1 MAAGLDTALR
11 RRVRAALDREAALD
25 FLKRAV
31 GTPSVTG
38 SEAAFARLLEAE
50 LSKLGASDVALEEF
64 LPGRPNL
71 RGVRHG
77 TGEGRSL
84 LVMGHL
90 DTVHVRGWHDRWKG
104 TDRADPFGAAVV
116 EGALWGRGSADLKAG
131 ICAALMGL
139 GTLDR
144 AGLRLAGDVTLA
156 FVGDEESGEPG
167 SGVSA
172 GMRRFCEQLDN
183 GTLPHPRFAVYVEPT
198 CLNVYAAQ
206 IGFFIADILVQGRS
220 AYFGVPEQGVDALKA
235 AHAILSAL
243 WDHDQTIRRAGDHP
257 LVGGSF
263 LLVTGIEGGG
273 FIAVPEGCRVSL
285 IRKLRPGENLDE
297 ARLAMEAAIHGA
309 ALHPDIRIEIRYP
322 AGRDHP
328 VGGIPFETLPDE
340 PELRRLI
347 GCIQAVAP
355 GRGAIEG
362 APFWS
367 EASFLTARGI
377 PAVYFAPGDIRICHT
392 FEERVQIREYREGIL
407 ALALFL
413 AGEGGRT

>member
-1 MAAGLDTALR
+1 MNDLHARLAASFDET
-11 RRVRAALDREAALD
+11 AALDLLR
-25 FLKRAV
+25 RAV
-31 GTPSVTG
+31 GMPSVTG
-38 SEAAFARLLEAE
+38 TEAAFAALLADE
-50 LSKLGASDVALEEF
+50 LHRLGAENVRTAEF
-64 LPGRPNL
+64 LPGRPNITAT
-71 RGVRHG
+71 R
-77 TGEGRSL
+77 RSGSDRPPVL
-84 LVMGHL
+84 LIGHT
-90 DTVHVRGWHDRWKG
+90 DTVHVRGWRERWAG
-104 TDRADPFGAAVV
+104 DPREDPFGGAVV
-116 EGALWGRGSADLKAG
+116 DGCLWGRGTADLKAG
-131 ICAALMGL
+131 ICMTLAAVHL
-139 GTLDR
+139 LDR
-144 AGLRLAGDVTLA
+144 AGIPLAQDVQFA

-172 GMRRFCEQLDN
+172 GMRHLCKDLDA
-183 GTLPHPRFAVYVEPT
+183 GTLPRPGFAVYVEPS

-206 IGFFIADILVQGRS
+206 IGFFIADITVRGRS
-220 AYFGVPEQGVDALKA
+220 AYFGVPEQGIDALKA

-243 WDHDQTIRRAGDHP
+243 WAHDEAIRRTGDHP

-263 LLVTGIEGGG
+263 LLATGIEGGG
-273 FIAVPEGCRVSL
+273 FIAVPETCRISL
-285 IRKLRPGENLDE
+285 IRKLRPGEDLDE

-340 PELRRLI
+340 PELRRLV

-355 GRGAIEG
+355 RRGAIEG

-392 FEERVQIREYREGIL
+392 FEEQVPIQEYREGIL

-413 AGEGGRT
+413 AGAGRQTCS

>member
-1 MAAGLDTALR
+1 MTL
-11 RRVRAALDREAALD
+11 EA
-25 FLKRAV
+25 V
-31 GTPSVTG
+31 
-38 SEAAFARLLEAE
+38 RLL
-50 LSKLGASDVALEEF
+50 
-64 LPGRPNL
+64 
-71 RGVRHG
+71 
-77 TGEGRSL
+77 
-84 LVMGHL
+84 
-90 DTVHVRGWHDRWKG
+90 
-104 TDRADPFGAAVV
+104 DRADIPLA
-116 EGALWGRGSADLKAG
+116 RG
-131 ICAALMGL
+131 IQF
-139 GTLDR
+139 
-144 AGLRLAGDVTLA
+144 A

-392 FEERVQIREYREGIL
+392 FEERVPIREYREGIL

>member
-1 MAAGLDTALR
+1 MSDLRTRLAASFDET
-11 RRVRAALDREAALD
+11 AALAL
-25 FLKRAV
+25 LRRAV
-31 GTPSVTG
+31 GAASVTG
-38 SEAAFARLLEAE
+38 EESAFATLLADELRSIGAE
-50 LSKLGASDVALEEF
+50 DVRMEDF
-64 LPGRPNL
+64 LPGRPNVTAT
-71 RGVRHG
+71 RCSG
-77 TGEGRSL
+77 SDQPPL
-84 LVMGHL
+84 LLIGHT
-90 DTVHVRGWHDRWKG
+90 DTVHVRGWRERWIG
-104 TDRADPFGAAVV
+104 DPREDPFSGATA
-116 EGALWGRGSADLKAG
+116 EGCIWGRGAADLKAG
-131 ICAALMGL
+131 ICMTLEAVRL
-139 GTLDR
+139 LDR
-144 AGLRLAGDVTLA
+144 ADIPLARGIQFA

-328 VGGIPFETLPDE
+328 GGGIPFETLPDE